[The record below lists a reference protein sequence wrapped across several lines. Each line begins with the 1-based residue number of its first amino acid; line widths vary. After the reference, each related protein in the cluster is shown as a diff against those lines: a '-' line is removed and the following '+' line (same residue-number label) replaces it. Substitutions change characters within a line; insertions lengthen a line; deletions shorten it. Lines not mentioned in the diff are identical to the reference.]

1 MKFAQSPT
9 CPIGYLH
16 VDGDYPG
23 KGLGQ
28 YSASLGKCTHDCSVN
43 MKCKAFEYSEKS
55 SSGCKLLAKDTP
67 INIQFK
73 DFVFCR
79 KEGNSLFQKI
89 FTDECFILI
98 YQKHIK

>member
-28 YSASLGKCTHDCSVN
+28 YSASLEKCTHDCSVN